1 MTDIPQVLEVN
12 CESGETITRPMTD
25 AEFADWQKAQAD
37 ALAQAQ
43 AQADADAVQ
52 AAKVAAVNAKLAAL
66 GLTQDDL
73 VTLGNAL
80 KSL

>member
-1 MTDIPQVLEVN
+1 MAKPTVLEVN
-12 CESGETITRPMTD
+12 CETGEQVSREMTN
-25 AEFADWQKAQAD
+25 AEYADWQKAQAD

-52 AAKVAAVNAKLAAL
+52 AAKVAAVNAKLAAI